1 MRRWLIYLIAVLV
14 LYSLPEGQGTE
25 LGKLNPAGLIYIYK
39 EADQFVVR
47 TDTKEMGKGVSVE
60 TALEDLR
67 ASSGAEVFLDT
78 VDYILVTED
87 TKSCV
92 PELEKQFRL
101 SSNIVLAT
109 GQIDAVQ
116 AADFL
121 AIHNPELTLLDY
133 VTTGK
138 SIPKL
143 MMAGE
148 RYYLESNR

>member
-1 MRRWLIYLIAVLV
+1 MKRWLIYLIAVLV

-25 LGKLNPAGLIYIYK
+25 LGKLNPAGLVYIYK

-47 TDTKEMGKGVSVE
+47 TDTEEMGRGASLEK
-60 TALEDLR
+60 ALEDLR
-67 ASSGAEVFLDT
+67 ATSSAEVFLDT

-92 PELEKQFRL
+92 PELEKEFRL
-101 SSNIVLAT
+101 SSKMVLAT

-116 AADFL
+116 AASFL
-121 AIHNPELTLLDY
+121 ATHDPEMTLLDY

-138 SIPKL
+138 SLPKL